1 MLEFQSAF
9 PRGFGQSRPTPDV
22 LTMDKIAGYK
32 KGEADNDNLTGI
44 DGPLRMWLAPL
55 DNGASVPIK
64 IAADSKKIGD
74 VTLTARKLSFEPLVT
89 TEAAAGQDVAGN

>member
-1 MLEFQSAF
+1 
-9 PRGFGQSRPTPDV
+9 
-22 LTMDKIAGYK
+22 MDKIAGYK

-74 VTLTARKLSFEPLVT
+74 VTLTAKTLRFEPLVT
-89 TEAAAGQDVAGN
+89 TEAAAGQNVAEN